1 MKNKFNIV
9 LFLFTLIGFSSCE
22 INDPVNDWA
31 EVGQRTPYVYWE
43 LGSTTVSAGS
53 NVSFTAYYYADGKD
67 ISSIEVW
74 YDVNK
79 VEAREVTCPLISYT
93 FKIDA
98 DEQMRSAQKIKEYD
112 LNTVAWDQEKRSY
125 IMTTTFPV
133 SPVLVSD
140 SWSDVKPA
148 DFTEEKFVKLYTDT
162 FETAFR
168 KGLQTEIEKDYYAK
182 MRKLVAGFS
191 LMENIE
197 DYDAL
202 FTQEKDPETGKINY
216 IIADKDK
223 AKLDADLANVAFVDL
238 IYNSQTESYT
248 INYSSNFYLNAEFRA
263 YDSAG
268 VIGRTDNKVITV
280 N

>member
-9 LFLFTLIGFSSCE
+9 LFVFTLIGFSSCE
-22 INDPVNDWA
+22 INDPINDWA

-43 LGSTTVSAGS
+43 LGSTTVSAG
-53 NVSFTAYYYADGKD
+53 NDVSFTAYYYADGID

-79 VEAREVTCPLISYT
+79 VETREVTCPLISYT
-93 FKIDA
+93 FKIDV
-98 DEQMRSAQKIKEYD
+98 DQQMRSAQRIKTYD
-112 LNTVAWDQEKRSY
+112 LNAVSWNQEKRSY
-125 IMTTTFPV
+125 IMTTNFPV
-133 SPVLVSD
+133 SPVLVSE
-140 SWSDVKPA
+140 SWTDVKPA

-182 MRKLVAGFS
+182 MRKMVEGFS

-202 FTQEKDPETGKINY
+202 FTTEKDPETGKINY
-216 IIADKDK
+216 IISDEDK
-223 AKLDADLANVAFVDL
+223 AHLNNALAKVSFVDL
-238 IYNSQTESYT
+238 IYNSQTESYV

-263 YDSAG
+263 YDTNG
-268 VIGRTDNKVITV
+268 VIGRTDNRVITV